1 MQRWWTK
8 NHTGEFQRWLLA
20 YPGIRF
26 FLRIMRST
34 LDGLVKLNGEQAGHQ
49 DYQKKFARHV
59 SLEASDCVKLL
70 HASSFMV
77 TYEVQLEK

>member
-1 MQRWWTK
+1 MMDKKTHVRVSALIMIT
-8 NHTGEFQRWLLA
+8 

-26 FLRIMRST
+26 FLRIMWST
-34 LDGLVKLNGEQAGHQ
+34 LHGLEKLNGEQAGHQ
-49 DYQKKFARHV
+49 DYQKKFPRHV

-77 TYEVQLEK
+77 TYEV